1 MTIKYSIP
9 NGRFIMRN
17 GNLTKHKVI
26 TEALLVFHEKGY
38 HSTSMQDIVHRC
50 GVAKGNLYFHFTS
63 KEDLAMKSLREGLK
77 LYGAYIAERTDKSSA
92 KNEII
97 SVIKAV
103 VSYHSEN
110 GIHRGCLFGN
120 MALELGNSHGAISS
134 FLQKIFTRW
143 QFYLSSLFM
152 EAKTKGEIRSSLSAE
167 NFSLIVITQLEGAIM
182 LSKLYNSIDLL
193 SEAARLLISLLE
205 EQ

>member
-1 MTIKYSIP
+1 
-9 NGRFIMRN
+9 
-17 GNLTKHKVI
+17 
-26 TEALLVFHEKGY
+26 
-38 HSTSMQDIVHRC
+38 
-50 GVAKGNLYFHFTS
+50 
-63 KEDLAMKSLREGLK
+63 
-77 LYGAYIAERTDKSSA
+77 
-92 KNEII
+92 
-97 SVIKAV
+97 
-103 VSYHSEN
+103 
-110 GIHRGCLFGN
+110 

-182 LSKLYNSIDLL
+182 LSKLYNSIDPL